1 MIIGHRGYSA
11 RYPENTLLAFEAAYA
26 AGADM
31 IELDV
36 TLSRDRQVV
45 VMHDAVLDRTT
56 EGSGPVSAQTLDSLK
71 RLDAGGWFHPRFSGQ
86 RIPTLAEVLER
97 FRPEGLINVEIKAE
111 AFELHDPEDG
121 IERQVVAMLESFD
134 LMRQVLISS
143 FEMRILTRLHD
154 RHHPPLGVLSGRRTP
169 PDVLRFCRDLGAF
182 SWHPHCRGL
191 EPRMVAAARKAGLR
205 VFPYTANAPADI
217 RRLLSLGVDGF
228 FTDDPQ
234 AAVKCVAEMRQRS
247 DGFVDRGRPF
257 DGNEPAKRR

>member
-1 MIIGHRGYSA
+1 MSNLNAITPPVIIGHRGYSA
-11 RYPENTLLAFEAAYA
+11 RYPENTLLAFEAAYD

-45 VMHDAVLDRTT
+45 VIHDAVLDRTT
-56 EGSGPVSAQTLDSLK
+56 EGSGPVNAHPLESLK

-121 IERQVVAMLESFD
+121 IERQVVAMLENYD

-143 FEMRILTRLHD
+143 FETRILARLHQ
-154 RHHPPLGVLSGRRTP
+154 RRHPPLGVLTGRRTP
-169 PDVLRFCRDLGAF
+169 PDVLRFCRDLEAF
-182 SWHPHCRGL
+182 SWHPHCRSL
-191 EPRMVAAARKAGLR
+191 APRMIAAARKARLR

-234 AAVKCVAEMRQRS
+234 KALVCIAEMN
-247 DGFVDRGRPF
+247 GG
-257 DGNEPAKRR
+257 